1 MLEFN
6 RHSFGERKLPD
17 EQLQTML
24 ADCGA
29 WLRRLIDDKRD
40 LDEPEA
46 VVITPATTQLLRNA
60 NRSGSLTVY
69 DFIDTFHI
77 EFGEYDSDEQQL
89 TMTHYLLR
97 QDLRGTWRLQTTG
110 DLDRSPELML
120 EQLEWRGYQLS
131 DNESDRLG
139 KGEPLYPELLRKANQ
154 NEVEDF
160 HERVELGAFG
170 DASLDFKG
178 LLKFLKDTDA
188 IVRDIERLSKN
199 NPD

>member
-6 RHSFGERKLPD
+6 RHNFGERKLPD

-24 ADCGA
+24 VDCGA
-29 WLRRLIDDKRD
+29 WLRKLIDDKRD

-46 VVITPATTQLLRNA
+46 VVVTSATTDLLRNA

-69 DFIDTFHI
+69 DFVDTFHI
-77 EFGEYDSDEQQL
+77 EFGEYDSNEQQL

-97 QDLRGTWRLQTTG
+97 QDTRGMWQLQTTG
-110 DLDRSPELML
+110 DLDNSPELML

-131 DNESDRLG
+131 DNETDHLG
-139 KGEPLYPELLRKANQ
+139 KSEPLYPELLRKANQ
-154 NEVEDF
+154 SELKDF
-160 HERVELGAFG
+160 HKLIELGVFG
-170 DASLDFKG
+170 DASFDFKG
-178 LLKFLKDTDA
+178 LLNFLKDSAA
-188 IVRDIERLSKN
+188 IQQDIERLSNN